1 MEQREGE
8 NPTGAAPLSDGG
20 SAPTPRMSRAGL
32 WRAVAGMAV
41 ALAIASAIVA
51 FDLSRDL
58 VSRSSNY
65 RTRITSLNKRV
76 KNLKAE
82 AASSR
87 ERLASARKEIA
98 ARDRLNAI
106 LTAPDLKAVK
116 LAPPTSADVAAGIV
130 KLSPKAGGAVL
141 TASGL
146 PAPIGSQVY
155 DAWWMF
161 KQAPPAKAAEFRSA
175 IDGTAMVYLD
185 LPPQGSNANQFA
197 VTLEPS
203 EGGIAPSGPVK
214 LKGRI
219 AR

>member
-1 MEQREGE
+1 MEHLEEE
-8 NPTGAAPLSDGG
+8 NPIAPALSSAGGAT
-20 SAPTPRMSRAGL
+20 TPRMSRAGL

-41 ALAIASAIVA
+41 ALALACGIVA
-51 FDLSRDL
+51 FEISHELIYRTST
-58 VSRSSNY
+58 Y
-65 RTRITSLNKRV
+65 RTRITSLNRRV
-76 KNLKAE
+76 KHLKQE
-82 AASSR
+82 AATSK
-87 ERLASARKEIA
+87 ERLATARREIA
-98 ARDRLNAI
+98 ARDRLNVI
-106 LTAPDLKAVK
+106 LSAPDLKAIK
-116 LAPPTSADVAAGIV
+116 LAPANSADIAAGIV
-130 KLSPKAGGAVL
+130 KMSRKAGGAVL

-203 EGGIAPSGPVK
+203 EGGIAPTGAVK
-214 LKGRI
+214 LKGRV